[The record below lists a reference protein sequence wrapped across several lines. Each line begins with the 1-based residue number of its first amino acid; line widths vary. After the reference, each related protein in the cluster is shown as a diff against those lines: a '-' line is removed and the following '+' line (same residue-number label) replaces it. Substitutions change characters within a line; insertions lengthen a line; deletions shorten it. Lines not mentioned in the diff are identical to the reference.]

1 MTKLFGAQSP
11 QSLQDLA
18 YALAAGTPEYLGRPT
33 IPPIVWSQDGET
45 VIVILADGRKVS
57 ASILEINQLMFSQ
70 GIAEQP
76 EDIEASIKEVDD
88 LLGLLPKNE
97 PPVVPVPTRVRQ
109 GAGKGGSKKK

>member
-1 MTKLFGAQSP
+1 MENQMTKLFGAQSP

-57 ASILEINQLMFSQ
+57 ASILEINALMFAQGVASSPKPLRAGPEVQSQ
-70 GIAEQP
+70 
-76 EDIEASIKEVDD
+76 
-88 LLGLLPKNE
+88 
-97 PPVVPVPTRVRQ
+97 PVPEKP
-109 GAGKGGSKKK
+109 KGGSKKK